1 MKNSQNHLAQ
11 IVALLN
17 DRRFHPGTAIG
28 QALNISRTAV
38 WKTVQ
43 KLKKYEIPIT
53 ADKSKGYRLERPFL
67 LLDPQKIKNAV
78 QAEPVRIDLF
88 EQINSTNEYLK
99 RVNHP
104 QQLNICL
111 AEMQTQGK
119 GRFQRAWHSPFGQ
132 NIYLSLKYPF
142 HKDVSELAGL
152 SLVCGLAVC
161 NAIEENCP
169 LTKPIFVKW
178 PNDIICEDKKL
189 AGILIE
195 IEAETHGFCSAIIG
209 IGLNVNMEKEQDKI
223 NQPWISIKNLT
234 ATDQDRNQLCA
245 ALINQLVNCIDC
257 FEKKG
262 FNEFLA
268 SWKTKDYLLNKQIQL
283 KSGRQ
288 ELQGKSLGINPQGYL
303 TVQLSDGSERIFSSG
318 DTTLLK

>member
-1 MKNSQNHLAQ
+1 MEN
-11 IVALLN
+11 
-17 DRRFHPGTAIG
+17 RP
-28 QALNISRTAV
+28 
-38 WKTVQ
+38 KTQ
-43 KLKKYEIPIT
+43 KYEIPIT

-257 FEKKG
+257 FEKKVLTN
-262 FNEFLA
+262 FWS